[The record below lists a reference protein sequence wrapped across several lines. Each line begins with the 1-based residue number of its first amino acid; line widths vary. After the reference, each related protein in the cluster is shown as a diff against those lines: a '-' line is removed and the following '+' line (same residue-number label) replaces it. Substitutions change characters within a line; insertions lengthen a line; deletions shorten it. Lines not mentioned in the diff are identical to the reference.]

1 MFCAHRAVCS
11 WLVHLAR
18 QRPSSF
24 VGNHSESADDLLLF
38 CKVKMA
44 CRGVDL
50 LNMSDG
56 QLFLVTTRMDLLN
69 FALKTIEV
77 LLLTEAIVVALKTEN
92 SYFF

>member
-1 MFCAHRAVCS
+1 M
-11 WLVHLAR
+11 
-18 QRPSSF
+18 
-24 VGNHSESADDLLLF
+24 
-38 CKVKMA
+38 
-44 CRGVDL
+44 DL